1 MSSASTKPWQ
11 DEFSAALKARDRRE
25 KALDEIMAACTSLLL
40 QAAEAYLTSATD
52 GALAERLRHATTT
65 AAATSASQISSG
77 SPKPELSASGV
88 GQSTPTARS
97 PAPSDVARLRNDL
110 GLAQQQQA
118 ALTQQVKS
126 FSSKNNSL
134 STEIS
139 AANVKIE
146 VLDKEKTRL
155 ERRCRDLME
164 EARQKDRRFQR
175 VQDEMLALNMELNMV
190 IQREE
195 EVKKDNKEL
204 LDRWMALKGME
215 ADAMNRESQ
224 WE

>member
-1 MSSASTKPWQ
+1 MP
-11 DEFSAALKARDRRE
+11 LP
-25 KALDEIMAACTSLLL
+25 
-40 QAAEAYLTSATD
+40 QAVEAYLTPATD
-52 GALAERLRHATTT
+52 GALAERLRQATTT
-65 AAATSASQISSG
+65 AAATSGLQISSD
-77 SPKPELSASGV
+77 SPKPELSASRIS
-88 GQSTPTARS
+88 QSTPTARS

-126 FSSKNNSL
+126 LSSKNDSL

-139 AANVKIE
+139 AANMRIE
-146 VLDKEKTRL
+146 ALDKEKMRL

-164 EARQKDRRFQR
+164 EARQKDRRFQS

-195 EVKKDNKEL
+195 EVRKDNKEL

-215 ADAMNRESQ
+215 ADEMNRASQ